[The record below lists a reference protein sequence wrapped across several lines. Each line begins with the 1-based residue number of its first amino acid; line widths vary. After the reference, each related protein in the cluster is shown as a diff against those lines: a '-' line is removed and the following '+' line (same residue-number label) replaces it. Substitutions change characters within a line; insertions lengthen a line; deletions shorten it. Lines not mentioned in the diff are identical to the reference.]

1 MIQII
6 LTSHGP
12 MAEAMISSAAMLYG
26 EKDNVTALSLGEDDN
41 IEEFHARMERLLH
54 TNTGGEG
61 SLILCDIPRGTPC
74 NTAVRLAEEYSSI
87 AVLAGM
93 NMVMLLEAL
102 LCDEETGL
110 EALAAILLES
120 GRENLKRMLPVAQME
135 KDALDSA
142 MEEEEW

>member
-12 MAEAMISSAAMLYG
+12 LAEAMISSAAMLYG
-26 EKDNVTALSLGEDDN
+26 KKDNVTALTLCEDDST
-41 IEEFHARMERLLH
+41 EEFSTRMEKLLH

-61 SLILCDIPRGTPC
+61 TLILCDIPGGTPC
-74 NTAVRLAEEYSSI
+74 NTAVRLAEKYDEV

-102 LCDEETGL
+102 LCSEETGL
-110 EALAAILLES
+110 EGLTDILLES
-120 GRENLKRMLPVAQME
+120 GRENLKRMLPVEEAE
-135 KDALDSA
+135 KDPLDSA
-142 MEEEEW
+142 MEEEG

>member
-1 MIQII
+1 
-6 LTSHGP
+6 
-12 MAEAMISSAAMLYG
+12 
-26 EKDNVTALSLGEDDN
+26 
-41 IEEFHARMERLLH
+41 
-54 TNTGGEG
+54 
-61 SLILCDIPRGTPC
+61 
-74 NTAVRLAEEYSSI
+74 
-87 AVLAGM
+87 
-93 NMVMLLEAL
+93 MLLEAL

>member
-26 EKDNVTALSLGEDDN
+26 KKDNVTALTLCEDDS
-41 IEEFHARMERLLH
+41 IEEFYARMEKLLH
-54 TNTGGEG
+54 TNAGGEG
-61 SLILCDIPRGTPC
+61 TLILCDIPGGTPC
-74 NTAVRLAEEYSSI
+74 NTAVRLAEKYDDV

-102 LCDEETGL
+102 LCDEETGV
-110 EALAAILLES
+110 EGLAGILLES
-120 GRENLKRMLPVAQME
+120 GRDNLKRMLPVEETE
-135 KDALDSA
+135 KDALDSV
-142 MEEEEW
+142 MEEEG